1 MISRIACT
9 LSLLSLSY
17 THFQVVVRMLQAEE
31 RADGGADHEHAA
43 GGKRR
48 RTDDADEGN

>member
-1 MISRIACT
+1 
-9 LSLLSLSY
+9 
-17 THFQVVVRMLQAEE
+17 MLVLQTEE
-31 RADGGADHEHAA
+31 RADGGADHDHAA